1 MKIPIFRA
9 TLRTGADV
17 VQSRQWA
24 RAVAAGLGIPD
35 QDQTRIA
42 TAVSEIARNAVS
54 YAGGGRIEF
63 GLADTKTR
71 PSLVV
76 RVSDTGRGIAD
87 VEAVLG
93 GRYQSKTG
101 LGLGIPGA
109 RRLMD
114 DFKLETGPSGT
125 TVVMSKRIAAGDMTD
140 EAFKAKAQ
148 QAAGRL
154 ARMRQADPVAE
165 VQQQNR
171 ELLESLQQLRVRE
184 EELVAANE
192 KLRANLDEKEVLLRE
207 VHHRVKNNLQIVS
220 SLVSLQGARAQSEE
234 AKRELAA
241 LSGRIRSLSL
251 IHDHLYHGEN
261 VARIELGEYVG
272 DLCRRISAVFA
283 EPEPRITLTYEMPEI
298 VIPIDLAI
306 NIGLVVNELVTNCF
320 KHAFP
325 DGRSGTI
332 RIVGGLEGR
341 RLSMSVCDDGVGSGS
356 VARDRPR
363 RSLGTTLVET
373 MVSRL
378 HGRIEVEGKNG
389 TATHIELDL
398 PEPETPESA
407 FSAI

>member
-1 MKIPIFRA
+1 MNIPIFRA
-9 TLRTGADV
+9 MLRTGADV

-24 RAVAAGLGIPD
+24 RAVAAGLGVAD

-63 GLADTKTR
+63 TVADTTTR
-71 PSLVV
+71 PALLI

-87 VEAVLG
+87 PEAVLA
-93 GRYQSKTG
+93 GRYQSRTG

-114 DFKLETGPSGT
+114 DFSLETGPSGT
-125 TVVMSKRIAAGDMTD
+125 TVVMAKWIAAGDLGQD
-140 EAFKAKAQ
+140 SLKAKAQ

-171 ELLESLQQLRVRE
+171 ELLESLQQIRVRE
-184 EELVAANE
+184 EQLLAANE
-192 KLRANLDEKEVLLRE
+192 KLRSNLDEKEVLLRE

-220 SLVSLQGARAQSEE
+220 SLVSLQGARSQSAE
-234 AKRELAA
+234 AKRELSA

-261 VARIELGEYVG
+261 VARIELGDYVG
-272 DLCRRISAVFA
+272 DLCRRIGDVFA
-283 EPEPRITLTYEMPEI
+283 EPEPRIALTHDIPQI

-306 NIGLVVNELVTNCF
+306 NIGLVLNELVTNSY

-325 DGRSGTI
+325 DGRTGTI
-332 RIVGGLEGR
+332 RISGEVR
-341 RLSMSVCDDGVGSGS
+341 ASRLTLVVADDGVGSRPGT
-356 VARDRPR
+356 RDHSR
-363 RSLGTTLVET
+363 RSLGTTLIET

-378 HGRIEVEGKNG
+378 HGKIEVTTRQG
-389 TATHIELDL
+389 TITRIDLDL
-398 PEPETPESA
+398 PEPEAGGEV
-407 FSAI
+407 

>member
-24 RAVAAGLGIPD
+24 RAVSAGLGLAE

-63 GLADTKTR
+63 GVANTKTR
-71 PSLVV
+71 PALVV
-76 RVSDTGRGIAD
+76 QVSDTGRGIGD

-114 DFKLETGPSGT
+114 EFTLETGPSGT
-125 TVVMSKRIAAGDMTD
+125 TVVMAKWIAGSDMTHD
-140 EAFKAKAQ
+140 TLKVKAQ

-184 EELVAANE
+184 EELVTANE

-220 SLVSLQGARAQSEE
+220 SLVSLQGARARSPE
-234 AKRELAA
+234 AKHELAA

-272 DLCRRISAVFA
+272 DLCRRIRDVFA
-283 EPEPRITLTYEMPEI
+283 EPDPRIMLTYDMPQI

-306 NIGLVVNELVTNCF
+306 NIGLVVNELVTNSF

-325 DGRSGTI
+325 DGRTGMIS
-332 RIVGGLEGR
+332 IVGGLEGR
-341 RLSMSVCDDGVGSGS
+341 RLSMSVRDDGIGAG
-356 VARDRPR
+356 AILRDRTR

-378 HGRIEVEGKNG
+378 HGKIEVEGTGG

-398 PEPETPESA
+398 PEPDA
-407 FSAI
+407 ADGGIA

>member
-1 MKIPIFRA
+1 MNIPIFRA
-9 TLRTGADV
+9 MLRTGADV

-24 RAVAAGLGIPD
+24 RAVAAGLGFAE

-63 GLADTKTR
+63 GVSDVAARHALT
-71 PSLVV
+71 V
-76 RVSDTGRGIAD
+76 RVSDSGRGIAD
-87 VEAVLG
+87 PEAVLG

-114 DFKLETGPSGT
+114 DFNLDTGPGGT
-125 TVVMSKRIAAGDMTD
+125 TVAMAKWIAGG
-140 EAFKAKAQ
+140 EVNQEELKAKAQ
-148 QAAGRL
+148 HAAGRL

-192 KLRANLDEKEVLLRE
+192 QLRTNLDEKEVLLRE

-220 SLVSLQGARAQSEE
+220 SLVSLQGARAQSDE
-234 AKRELAA
+234 AKRELGA
-241 LSGRIRSLSL
+241 LAGRIRSLSL

-261 VARIELGEYVG
+261 VARIELGAYVG
-272 DLCRRISAVFA
+272 DLCRRIRDVFA
-283 EPEPRITLTYEMPEI
+283 EPEPRIALSHAMPEI

-306 NIGLVVNELVTNCF
+306 NIGLVVNELVTNSF

-325 DGRSGTI
+325 DGRTGAI
-332 RIVGGLEGR
+332 RVKGRLEGN
-341 RLSMSVCDDGVGSGS
+341 RLHMSVCDDGIGCDPPAAG
-356 VARDRPR
+356 RTR

-378 HGRIEVEGKNG
+378 HGTVRVECSDGTKTRIELELPAPEHE
-389 TATHIELDL
+389 TA
-398 PEPETPESA
+398 
-407 FSAI
+407 